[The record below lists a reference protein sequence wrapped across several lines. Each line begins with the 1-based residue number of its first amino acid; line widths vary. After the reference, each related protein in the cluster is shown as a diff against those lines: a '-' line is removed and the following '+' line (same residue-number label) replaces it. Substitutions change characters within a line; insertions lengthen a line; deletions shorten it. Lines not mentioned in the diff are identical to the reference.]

1 MDNAKRRKLSFNED
15 SCCFCQKSFK
25 KNKTILDTSKS
36 QSLFAACRKRNDEI
50 SVNIVASE
58 ERILSGEVKLCYHKS
73 CRSKFIHPFYNKG
86 TEEDS
91 LSEKPESL
99 SSFTR
104 SQVQSNGFTWKEN
117 CFICGDSKSSIK
129 YRKAWSKVE
138 GTINETS
145 RLYAKLLEISE
156 LKGDNELHSR
166 LLSSKGDLVAVEA
179 RYHRNKGC
187 LSKYIAD
194 RNIRAVQVSPK
205 KNQSTDAC
213 VILKGQIKEKI
224 ETEKNVC

>member
-1 MDNAKRRKLSFNED
+1 MKKE
-15 SCCFCQKSFK
+15 FCLVRLK
-25 KNKTILDTSKS
+25 
-36 QSLFAACRKRNDEI
+36 
-50 SVNIVASE
+50 
-58 ERILSGEVKLCYHKS
+58 CYHKS

-86 TEEDS
+86 TEDDS

-117 CFICGDSKSSIK
+117 CFICGDSCSIK
-129 YRKAWSKVE
+129 HRKAWSKVE

-179 RYHRNKGC
+179 RYHRNKGR

-194 RNIRAVQVSPK
+194 RNIRAVKVSPK
-205 KNQSTDAC
+205 KNQSKDAC

-224 ETEKNVC
+224 ETEKCVLELSDLRSQFVEICKANKITVSKTTLKAKHMKKNVEKELA